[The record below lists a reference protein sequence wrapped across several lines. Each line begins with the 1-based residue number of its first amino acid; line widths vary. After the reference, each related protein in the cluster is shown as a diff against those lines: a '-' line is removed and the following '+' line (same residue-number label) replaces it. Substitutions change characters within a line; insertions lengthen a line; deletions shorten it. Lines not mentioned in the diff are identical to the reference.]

1 MASWEREK
9 LPASLSEVRWA
20 LCRPVP
26 CCLLG
31 GPLVRF
37 SWMAPSPPHHPA
49 RLGWGC
55 FPDVPRESPASA
67 LSAWSPRSEMA
78 GDSEEFGESPSQ
90 GSGRRQR
97 MGCL

>member
-26 CCLLG
+26 CYLLG

-37 SWMAPSPPHHPA
+37 SWMAPLTSPPSCTVGVGLLP
-49 RLGWGC
+49 
-55 FPDVPRESPASA
+55 
-67 LSAWSPRSEMA
+67 
-78 GDSEEFGESPSQ
+78 
-90 GSGRRQR
+90 
-97 MGCL
+97 